1 MLYLEATGVFWVG
14 CYLYAICWCY
24 MAAFK
29 EQHFLC
35 WVYVY
40 FLEEQVKLEEVSSY
54 YPLPMDA
61 LLFL

>member
-1 MLYLEATGVFWVG
+1 
-14 CYLYAICWCY
+14 

-54 YPLPMDA
+54 SPLAISVIAFIIQPHAMPSGV
-61 LLFL
+61 